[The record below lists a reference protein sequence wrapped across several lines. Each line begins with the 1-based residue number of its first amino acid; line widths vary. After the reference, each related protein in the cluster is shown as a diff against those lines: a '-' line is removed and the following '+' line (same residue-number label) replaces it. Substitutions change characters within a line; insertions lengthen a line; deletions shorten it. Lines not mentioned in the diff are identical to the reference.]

1 MDWPVDHL
9 VARLWR
15 NRVCVR
21 GRVAALLGCG
31 SQGREFPRLS
41 SADGVLPGPR
51 CSEMESMPFR
61 VPLDAEWLWE
71 VVSCSVAIDSM
82 TWDSMAKAWTRA
94 GSACWQRDVS
104 STCLHIDL
112 RTLLVWRVHIPKVSP
127 PGPRNNLSVTLPVF
141 HALLAMGPA
150 AIETF
155 HWTCASFFT
164 DTAMDY
170 LPVAVN
176 PFGFCYM
183 DDMAEN
189 SAVCVAYYSLPQ
201 WVEKLRHRVSMGH

>member
-9 VARLWR
+9 VPRPPR
-15 NRVCVR
+15 KRVCVR
-21 GRVAALLGCG
+21 GSVAALLGCG
-31 SQGREFPRLS
+31 GQGRDFPRLW

-61 VPLDAEWLWE
+61 VGLDAEWLWE
-71 VVSCSVAIDSM
+71 VVSCSLAIDSM

-112 RTLLVWRVHIPKVSP
+112 RTLRVWRVHIPKVSP
-127 PGPRNNLSVTLPVF
+127 PGPRDDLCATLPVF
-141 HALLAMGPA
+141 HALLATARA

-155 HWTCASFFT
+155 RSTCASFFT

-170 LPVAVN
+170 LPVAAR
-176 PFGFCYM
+176 M
-183 DDMAEN
+183 T
-189 SAVCVAYYSLPQ
+189 
-201 WVEKLRHRVSMGH
+201 WLRTQPCAWHIIRCRAGLKSWGTE